1 MKRAL
6 IYLEE
11 NLPAS
16 LALRF
21 ADQQAE
27 KMNIFLHPIHVEE
40 PNEKLQAGTGWI
52 RRSWEQ
58 GVTESGIQEVQR
70 LLKTEKVGTNSTMEP
85 IVTVGDRDKEVISQW
100 NAGLYN
106 LYVEGY
112 LNTANEK
119 DFGRFLDNDRLQK
132 IRGPFLIVKN
142 MVPSDR
148 LLFLIGEGVN
158 GEDLVEEVVKLYGE
172 SLKDFEV
179 TVLHYQFQERNDLTF
194 KDISEGG
201 GYIERVT
208 KALAGHGITDPECIV
223 IEGTPEKAAEYMRD
237 HGLVASSFPNRK
249 EIRTELLSFL
259 VNPLLLCKQKQDR

>member
-27 KMNIFLHPIHVEE
+27 KMNITLHPIHVEE
-40 PNEKLQAGTGWI
+40 PDEKLQAGTGWI

-58 GVTESGIQEVQR
+58 GVTESGMQEVQR
-70 LLKTEKVGTNSTMEP
+70 LLKTEKVSNDYTMEP
-85 IVTVGDRDKEVISQW
+85 VITVGDRDKEVISQW

-106 LYVEGY
+106 LYIEGY
-112 LNTANEK
+112 LNTTNGK
-119 DFGRFLDNDRLQK
+119 DFARFLDSERLQK

-148 LLFLIGEGVN
+148 LLLLIGE
-158 GEDLVEEVVKLYGE
+158 
-172 SLKDFEV
+172 
-179 TVLHYQFQERNDLTF
+179 
-194 KDISEGG
+194 
-201 GYIERVT
+201 
-208 KALAGHGITDPECIV
+208 
-223 IEGTPEKAAEYMRD
+223 AET
-237 HGLVASSFPNRK
+237 GQASHLLDVRGDD
-249 EIRTELLSFL
+249 LLSRHRRHL
-259 VNPLLLCKQKQDR
+259 SLSGRRPGG

>member
-27 KMNIFLHPIHVEE
+27 KMNIILHPIHVEE
-40 PNEKLQAGTGWI
+40 PDEKLQAGTGWI

-58 GVTESGIQEVQR
+58 GVTESGMQEVQR
-70 LLKTEKVGTNSTMEP
+70 LLKTEKVSNDYTMEP
-85 IVTVGDRDKEVISQW
+85 VITVGDRDKEVISQW
-100 NAGLYN
+100 HAGLYS

-112 LNTANEK
+112 LNTTNGK
-119 DFGRFLDNDRLQK
+119 DFVHFLESDRLQK

-142 MVPSDR
+142 LVPSDR
-148 LLFLIGEGVN
+148 LLLLIGEGVD
-158 GEDLVEEVVKLYGE
+158 GEALVEEVVKLYGDL
-172 SLKDFEV
+172 LKDFEV
-179 TVLHYQFQERNDLTF
+179 TVLHYQFQERQDLAF
-194 KDISEGG
+194 KDLSESGD
-201 GYIERVT
+201 YIERVT
-208 KALAGHGITDPECIV
+208 TALAVHGIKDPECLV

-237 HGLVASSFPNRK
+237 HGLVASAFPNRK
-249 EIRTELLSFL
+249 GVKTELLSFL